1 MKIVEFRIIVPLSLE
16 NCDHSSD
23 YACFKRSAEAKG
35 ESDSEGMEFVE
46 AYDYEENGVKGHF
59 THKVMHL
66 KSKVPAVIR
75 WVVPDKYLHI
85 KELSHSAFPHYLTE
99 YEMPGMGKDFVLSTD
114 TKHYD
119 YKPDGKIP
127 NNSANL
133 TPAELKQR
141 EIRYLDIL
149 NGPIYDKSLNL
160 KGFSYPEANIEQM
173 QSDQKAN
180 EKNPPGWT
188 LNYNGPMTCIIKT
201 VKFHFKWRGIQSAV
215 EAFVLNSVFPEV
227 FMDNHRAMVKW
238 APEWSKISREELLR
252 MEQEKQQQDKNKEF
266 N

>member
-1 MKIVEFRIIVPLSLE
+1 MKIVEFRIIVPLALE
-16 NCDHSSD
+16 KCGHASD

-46 AYDYEENGVKGHF
+46 TYDYEENGEKGHF

-85 KELSHSAFPHYLTE
+85 TELSHSAFPHYLTE

-119 YKPDGKIP
+119 YKPNGKIP

-133 TPAELKQR
+133 TASELNQR

-160 KGFSYPEANIEQM
+160 KGFSYPEADIELM
-173 QSDQKAN
+173 QSDKKVN
-180 EKNPPGWT
+180 EKEPPGWT

-201 VKFHFKWRGIQSAV
+201 VKFHFKWLGIQSAV

-227 FMDNHRAMVKW
+227 FMDNHRAMIKW
-238 APEWSKISREELLR
+238 APEWSKVSREDLTR
-252 MEQEKQQQDKNKEF
+252 MENEKQQQDQKKEF